1 MAHNNESIFMKQRWH
16 FLPECDNWHVFVNL
30 ARPSAAGYVHGWT
43 ARKTCGLFIQNSAR
57 FIQNWGRFI
66 QNSDAGLFA
75 LVGFLRARR
84 RRAGARCTLHI
95 CRVDRREVI
104 NAGRL
109 FVGSI
114 ADEHTL
120 AHNFANFHISSLYFV
135 FGGRLRRKGQLG
147 ILPIAV
153 SSSLILLLFV
163 PSLTTIFLSPTAS
176 CHTQKF

>member
-1 MAHNNESIFMKQRWH
+1 MDSAQN
-16 FLPECDNWHVFVNL
+16 V
-30 ARPSAAGYVHGWT
+30 RPVYSE
-43 ARKTCGLFIQNSAR
+43 FIQVYSELRPVYSEA
-57 FIQNWGRFI
+57 
-66 QNSDAGLFA
+66 DAGLFA

-104 NAGRL
+104 SAGRL
-109 FVGSI
+109 LVGSI
-114 ADEHTL
+114 ADEHPI

>member
-1 MAHNNESIFMKQRWH
+1 MDGLRAKR
-16 FLPECDNWHVFVNL
+16 
-30 ARPSAAGYVHGWT
+30 AACLFRIHP
-43 ARKTCGLFIQNSAR
+43 GLFRIEAGLFR
-57 FIQNWGRFI
+57 I
-66 QNSDAGLFA
+66 DAGLFA